1 MRRIRYIT
9 PDTHHQYTIVHFID
23 QTTLS
28 LQVVREHYRHF
39 ASHDQ
44 KATLRVSFESSEI
57 SLDIPVPDGPV
68 TGEGW
73 RITPFAAPTV
83 S

>member
-1 MRRIRYIT
+1 MF
-9 PDTHHQYTIVHFID
+9 HFID
-23 QTTLS
+23 QTALS

-39 ASHDQ
+39 ASQ

-57 SLDIPVPDGPV
+57 SLDIPVPDGLV

-73 RITPFAAPTV
+73 RITPFTAPTV
-83 S
+83 SWA